1 MDNYIKIEA
10 GGARIQDLL
19 CDRQNVTE
27 LSGDFSLP
35 DYQPEIKRLLRV
47 KATVSPPDKYIG
59 AGNADFSGM
68 IDYCILY
75 AGNDGALYC
84 ANESQEYQ
92 FSVPLEMTSD
102 FDLGDGLVCD
112 VETAADMVTGRVV
125 APRKLSVKCRLRS
138 RVQIRGTRI
147 LEESVSGGEE
157 SAIERLRGSAE
168 CARIL
173 VGQGEPLSLGD
184 EIICESNDDDLRV
197 IFAEGQVF
205 VAEAVAGSGCV
216 NCRGEVSLK
225 LLCAHEGML
234 GADAVKTFWRRI
246 PFSQSVA
253 VDGTEVNCDASA
265 HGICSDLN
273 VTVEDGRILCD
284 LGIRL
289 LARAARNETVP
300 YTRDIY
306 SVTHTCESRY
316 LTGRLPIAGKC
327 LNGNVSLNSTLSL
340 EESGIRQGLD
350 VVDISATPTVTS
362 MEIEKG
368 KTVLTGKCRLH
379 AILFGEELS
388 AQEFEIPFRY
398 ETDSLLRDGEKLS
411 DYHAAVDV
419 ISCKARLDGERIGV
433 DAELSVSLFAQ
444 SESEIRML
452 TDARFGEEIE
462 RKNSTYTIC
471 YPSRED
477 TLWSVAKRYNRP
489 VATVSTRNGLSDA
502 PAADSHESLA
512 GVSYLL
518 V

>member
-84 ANESQEYQ
+84 VNESQEYQ
-92 FSVPLEMTSD
+92 FSVPLEMTSE
-102 FDLGDGLVCD
+102 FDLGEGLVCD
-112 VETAADMVTGRVV
+112 VETVADMAVGRVA

-147 LEESVSGGEE
+147 LEESISGGEE
-157 SAIERLRGSAE
+157 SGIERLRGSAQA
-168 CARIL
+168 ARIL

-197 IFAEGQVF
+197 ICADGQVF
-205 VAEAVAGSGCV
+205 VTEAVAGSGCV

-225 LLCAHEGML
+225 LLCAHEGGV
-234 GADAVKTFWRRI
+234 GADSVKTFWRRI
-246 PFSQSVA
+246 PFAQTVS
-253 VDGTEVNCDASA
+253 VDGTEVNCDACA
-265 HGICSDLN
+265 HGICSDIN

-284 LGIRL
+284 LSIRL
-289 LARAARNETVP
+289 SARAARNEIIS

-306 SVTHTCESRY
+306 SVTHECESRY
-316 LTGRLPIAGKC
+316 LTGTLPLAGKC
-327 LNGNVSLNSTLSL
+327 FNGNVSINSTLSL
-340 EESGIRQGLD
+340 EEAGIRQGLE
-350 VVDISATPTVTS
+350 VVDISALPVVTGL
-362 MEIEKG
+362 EIEKG
-368 KTVLTGKCRLH
+368 KTLLTGKCRLH

-388 AQEFEIPFRY
+388 AQEFEMPFRY
-398 ETDSLLRDGEKLS
+398 ETDGMLESGNSLS
-411 DYHAAVDV
+411 DYHATVDV

-433 DAELSVSLFAQ
+433 DAELAVSLFAR
-444 SESEIRML
+444 SESQIRML
-452 TDARFGEEIE
+452 TDARFGEEVT
-462 RKNSTYTIC
+462 RSDSTYTIC

-477 TLWSVAKRYNRP
+477 TLWSVAKRYHRP
-489 VATVSTRNGLSDA
+489 VARVFERNGLSGA
-502 PAADSHESLA
+502 PAADSTESLA

>member
-10 GGARIQDLL
+10 GSVRIQDLL
-19 CDRQNVTE
+19 CDRQSVTE

-35 DYQPEIKRLLRV
+35 DYQPEIKRLLRI

-84 ANESQEYQ
+84 VNESQEYQ
-92 FSVPLEMTSD
+92 FSVPLEKTSD
-102 FDLGDGLVCD
+102 FDLGDGLTCD
-112 VETAADMVTGRVV
+112 VDTAADMVVGRVA

-147 LEESVSGGEE
+147 MEESISGGEK
-157 SAIERLRGSAE
+157 SGIERLHGSAE

-184 EIICESNDDDLRV
+184 EIICESSDDDLRV
-197 IFAEGQVF
+197 VSADGQVF
-205 VAEAVAGSGCV
+205 VTEAVAGSGCV

-225 LLCAHEGML
+225 LLCAHEGMV
-234 GADAVKTFWRRI
+234 GADSVKTFWRRI
-246 PFSQSVA
+246 PFSQSVS
-253 VDGTEVNCDASA
+253 VDGTEVNCEACA
-265 HGICSDLN
+265 HGICSDIN

-289 LARAARNETVP
+289 SARAVRNERIP

-306 SVTHTCESRY
+306 SVNCECESRY
-316 LTGRLPIAGKC
+316 LSKAFPVAGKC
-327 LNGNVSLNSTLSL
+327 INGNFSLNPTLSL
-340 EESGIRQGLD
+340 AEVGIREGLD
-350 VVDISATPTVTS
+350 VMDISASPAVTA
-362 MEIEKG
+362 MEFDKG
-368 KTVLTGKCRLH
+368 KTVVTGKCRLH
-379 AILFGEELS
+379 TILSGEELS

-398 ETDSLLRDGEKLS
+398 ETEGLLREGEKLC

-419 ISCKARLDGERIGV
+419 ITCRARLDGERIGV
-433 DAELSVSLFAQ
+433 DAEMAVCLFAE
-444 SESEIRML
+444 SEKEIRML
-452 TDARFGEEIE
+452 TDARFGDEIK
-462 RKNSTYTIC
+462 RSDFTYTIC

-477 TLWSVAKRYNRP
+477 TLWSVAKCYHRP
-489 VATVSTRNGLSDA
+489 VATVFERNGLSGA
-502 PAADSHESLA
+502 PAADSPESLA